1 MHGIAYVDLESTGL
15 TAKDRAVEIG
25 VVLMTPDGDI
35 EDTFT
40 TLINPHRHI
49 DAGHIHGVTATDL
62 VRAPDFDTLAPY
74 LAQMLAGRLLVAH
87 NAWFDLTLLARE
99 YGRTGLPFPD
109 AVPAVCTMRMCSSLL
124 GSVRSLA
131 MACEYLSIDSGAS
144 HCAADDALAGAEIF
158 RRLVFD
164 YADPSVVEGAGTF
177 YWRGQSGQLIAER
190 HGLHSLLGRAAQ
202 SWYAEPPTFH
212 GGATG
217 VPPCCTRGQAAAVQR
232 EADGRIARLISRLPA
247 DTSAAGWASVEY
259 LALLDVVLLDRL
271 VTEAEALE
279 LASLADELGLTA
291 AAAEATHRH
300 YVERLAQAALRD
312 GVVTDDERA
321 DLQRVCDLLALDRA
335 ILDEL
340 LAAEP
345 SLDSPAAPA
354 GLMFEVG
361 DRVTFTGETTPS
373 RSVLEGIARAAGLDV
388 GGVTKKSRALVA
400 ADPNSESGKARKAR
414 DYGVPV
420 ISTQVFLYA
429 VEDLRGATRS
439 DNGVEW

>member
-1 MHGIAYVDLESTGL
+1 MRGIAYVDLESTGL

-25 VVLMTPDGDI
+25 VVLMTPRGDI
-35 EDTFT
+35 EDAFT

-49 DAGHIHGVTATDL
+49 DAGHIHGVTASDL

-74 LAQMLAGRLLVAH
+74 LSQMLAGRLLVAH

-99 YGRTGLPFPD
+99 YDRTGLPFPD

-131 MACEYLSIDSGAS
+131 MACEYLSIDPGAS

-164 YADPSVVEGAGTF
+164 YADPSSVEGAGTF
-177 YWRGQSGQLIAER
+177 YWEGGGGQLVAER
-190 HGLHSLLGRAAQ
+190 RDLHSLLGRAAH
-202 SWYAEPPTFH
+202 SWLVDQPPL
-212 GGATG
+212 GGAG
-217 VPPCCTRGQAAAVQR
+217 ADQPPCCTRGQAAEVQR
-232 EADGRIARLISRLPA
+232 EADGRIARLIGRLPA
-247 DTSAAGWASVEY
+247 DTSDAGWASVEY
-259 LALLDVVLLDRL
+259 LGLLDAVLLDRL
-271 VTEAEALE
+271 VTEAEAVE
-279 LASLADELGLTA
+279 LAALATELGLTA
-291 AAAEATHRH
+291 EAAEATHRH

-321 DLQRVCDLLALDRA
+321 DLERVCDLLALDRTM
-335 ILDEL
+335 LDEL

-345 SLDSPAAPA
+345 APESSPPPA
-354 GLMFEVG
+354 GLIFELG
-361 DRVTFTGETTPS
+361 DRVTFTGETTPP
-373 RSVLEGIARAAGLDV
+373 RSVLEGIARAVGLDV

-429 VEDLRGATRS
+429 VEDLRGSTRS